1 MNNDIIINISNHPII
16 NLIINL
22 FLPVC
27 SATNYTA
34 RVSNK
39 NISNV
44 LSPLSFKQAFLAII

>member
-16 NLIINL
+16 NLIINNRL
-22 FLPVC
+22 IST